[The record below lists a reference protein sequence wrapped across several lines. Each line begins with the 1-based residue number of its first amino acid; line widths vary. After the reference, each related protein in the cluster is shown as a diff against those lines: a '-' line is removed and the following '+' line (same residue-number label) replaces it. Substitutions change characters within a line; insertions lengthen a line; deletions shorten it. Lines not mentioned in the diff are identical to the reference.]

1 MSNSFVYLH
10 YGLSL
15 MVLNVYLVVRLLF
28 VNESFLHNVLVVLTV
43 FFVMSEQMNRTHV
56 LEQ

>member
-1 MSNSFVYLH
+1 
-10 YGLSL
+10 

-28 VNESFLHNVLVVLTV
+28 VNESFVHIVWVVLTV